1 MRGARATSCFLT
13 LYPFPSL
20 PLPPPTCSTDGEH
33 EASRRMKTEML
44 TCMDGI
50 SSRAAAADEG
60 GGEAGG
66 DEGEAGAAAA
76 AAAARMV
83 MVLGATNQPWDLDDA
98 FKRRFEKR
106 IHIPLPGAR
115 ERVTLF
121 RLCLRGIALAP
132 DVDLARL
139 AARTE
144 HYSGAD
150 CAVVAKHAAYA
161 PMRHKQA
168 ALALALPG
176 GERLRE
182 RIAAIKAAEAEV
194 KATAIAW
201 ADLEEAV
208 AANRPSASVEGLARF
223 ADSAREHGA
232 I

>member
-1 MRGARATSCFLT
+1 
-13 LYPFPSL
+13 
-20 PLPPPTCSTDGEH
+20 
-33 EASRRMKTEML
+33 MKTEML

-50 SSRAAAADEG
+50 SSKAAAAEAAAAAAAGAGEG
-60 GGEAGG
+60 GGGEE
-66 DEGEAGAAAA
+66 DEGAAAA
-76 AAAARMV
+76 AASAAAGARMV

-106 IHIPLPGAR
+106 IHIPLPGAP

-132 DVDLARL
+132 DCDLARL
-139 AARTE
+139 AALTD

-150 CAVVAKHAAYA
+150 CAVVSKHAAYA

-168 ALALALPG
+168 ALALAFPG
-176 GERLRE
+176 GDRLRE

-194 KATAIAW
+194 KATPICM
-201 ADLEEAV
+201 ADFVEAV

-223 ADSAREHGA
+223 QEYAREHGA
-232 I
+232 T